1 MGLFRPY
8 ERSSSTPTQ
17 KEEGSRRSSLIPSS
31 KTPVPAPTPETP
43 VDEAP
48 TRTTVTRGPR
58 IKDAPT
64 KTRRQAEAER
74 MERLHPSL
82 TPKQQRKA
90 DRQARADARM
100 EAMDRA
106 ELSPERVLL
115 RDFVDSRW
123 TINEFVLPGMILIM
137 AATMVTISNV
147 VLSSWVALG
156 LWVLM
161 IMAFINTAFMW
172 RSYKKL
178 LAERLPGTPTRGLLM
193 YMFNRAL
200 MIRRFR
206 RPAPRIARGE
216 FR

>member
-1 MGLFRPY
+1 
-8 ERSSSTPTQ
+8 
-17 KEEGSRRSSLIPSS
+17 
-31 KTPVPAPTPETP
+31 
-43 VDEAP
+43 
-48 TRTTVTRGPR
+48 
-58 IKDAPT
+58 
-64 KTRRQAEAER
+64 

-90 DRQARADARM
+90 DRQARADARI

-106 ELSPERVLL
+106 EQSPERVLL

-137 AATMVTISNV
+137 AATMVTINNV

-161 IMAFINTAFMW
+161 IMAFINTGFMW
-172 RSYKKL
+172 RSYKRV